1 MGVTRDSLA
10 DLKFNP
16 LEDGELDDRPPAVW
30 NGPHVG
36 RRIADAFEA
45 LASIPSH
52 MARKSGLWPAYPYEF
67 EDLLAQQEAE
77 QRTPTSRRMQPTL
90 EQITR
95 MEAALC
101 WPAHYLAKEP
111 PLSMVAVNALARE
124 RARGGDA
131 STLTRRR
138 ALPFI
143 GGTSTA
149 RQWQILHDDGCDV
162 IARGLIRD
170 RVRVF

>member
-1 MGVTRDSLA
+1 MPASGDS
-10 DLKFNP
+10 LKFNA
-16 LEDGELDDRPPAVW
+16 LEDGAMDDRPPSIW

-36 RRIADAFEA
+36 KRIADAFETLNA
-45 LASIPSH
+45 MPTRLT
-52 MARKSGLWPAYPYEF
+52 RKSGLWPAYPYEF

-77 QRTPTSRRMQPTL
+77 QRSPTPRRLSPTL

-101 WPAHYLAKEP
+101 WPAHYLAKGP
-111 PLSMVAVNALARE
+111 IHMQAVNALARE
-124 RARGGDA
+124 RARGGNS
-131 STLTRRR
+131 STLATRRR
-138 ALPFI
+138 GSI
-143 GGTSTA
+143 A
-149 RQWQILHDDGCDV
+149 RTWQQLHDDGCLH